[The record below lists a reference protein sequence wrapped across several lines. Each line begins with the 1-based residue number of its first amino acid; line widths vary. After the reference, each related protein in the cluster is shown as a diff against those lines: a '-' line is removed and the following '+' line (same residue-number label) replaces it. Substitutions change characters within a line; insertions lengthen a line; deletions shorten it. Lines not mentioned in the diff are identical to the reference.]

1 MIKIKLND
9 LPSKYGTI
17 KQILVE
23 QGSHVKAFQ
32 NILLVD
38 CEGQEIPISTLFDG
52 NIEKLFVA
60 EGDSVK
66 RGDVVVKM
74 KIMLKEIVSEKSV
87 KPIKSSSKK
96 LFSNWEELEEQEQEL
111 KFNLSENQ
119 SHLENGFTA
128 KFEKKVINEKLSP
141 SPKPK
146 SPNQVIEK
154 KQSIINSNS
163 VISDM
168 QEKNESGISKFR
180 QRVLNKLSDM
190 QEKVPLPENNLS
202 SKTTS
207 EELIKKNEK
216 PLSFREIFMKRM
228 NNLQEQV
235 VAVKESK
242 TQLSDANAS
251 FVDNARNTIY
261 KKIDLIQK
269 GKINN
274 DSNIEEINKIISEEV
289 DDKLET
295 KEIKEIKQ
303 TIKSQYQPLGYQ
315 EKNTEQDKVG
325 VSQSK
330 VNLKELIDEVTDENI
345 NTQQSN
351 QGINNMLENSGHQ
364 YVPSYFQQPVFIPP
378 KYVPIIN
385 PQLMASYHTDM
396 QQSFNSLSQEQL
408 EKIAKQNLITPL
420 ENNLKNENLIN
431 DNGVNIEINHSAEQK
446 SGHLETRKM
455 LSKARNSAVEALILS
470 NKYVPHL
477 TLNCEVDMNNVIAL
491 CERMALHSNNSKT
504 RLNSM
509 VFIIKAIS
517 LSLEEYPKL
526 NASYDA
532 DTNELVIKRYH
543 NIAIARQYADGLQT
557 PVIRLVDKLSIAQ
570 LATDMEQSDQRI
582 RARKTNDLEFVGST
596 VTITNF
602 GMVGAN
608 SGISPIF
615 YPNVAVMG
623 IGKILRKPVVYG
635 QSVTIRH
642 MMNITLTVDQRAIDI
657 YDAGQFLETLKNNL
671 EKPYILSLS

>member
-38 CEGQEIPISTLFDG
+38 CEGQEIPVSTLFDG
-52 NIEKLFVA
+52 DIEKLFVA

-96 LFSNWEELEEQEQEL
+96 LFSNWEELEEREQEL

-128 KFEKKVINEKLSP
+128 EFEKKVINEKLSP
-141 SPKPK
+141 TPKPK
-146 SPNQVIEK
+146 SLNQVIEK

-180 QRVLNKLSDM
+180 QRILNKLSDI
-190 QEKVPLPENNLS
+190 QEKTPLPENNLS

-216 PLSFREIFMKRM
+216 PLSFREIIMKRM

-235 VAVKESK
+235 ATVKESK
-242 TQLSDANAS
+242 TQSSDANAS

-295 KEIKEIKQ
+295 NEIKE

-315 EKNTEQDKVG
+315 EKNTEQDKVA
-325 VSQSK
+325 VSQSE

-378 KYVPIIN
+378 KYVPIVN
-385 PQLMASYHTDM
+385 PQLMAFYHTDM

-420 ENNLKNENLIN
+420 ENNLRNENLTN

-491 CERMALHSNNSKT
+491 CERMSLHSNNSKT

-596 VTITNF
+596 ITITNF

>member
-1 MIKIKLND
+1 MIKIKLNN
-9 LPSKYGTI
+9 LPSKYGAI

-32 NILLVD
+32 NILLVN
-38 CEGQEIPISTLFDG
+38 CEGQEIPVSTLFDG
-52 NIEKLFVA
+52 DIEKLFVA

-74 KIMLKEIVSEKSV
+74 KIMLKETVSEKSV

-96 LFSNWEELEEQEQEL
+96 LPSNWEEQEQEL

-119 SHLENGFTA
+119 SHLEKGFTA
-128 KFEKKVINEKLSP
+128 EFEKKVINQKLSP
-141 SPKPK
+141 TPKPK
-146 SPNQVIEK
+146 SPHQVIEK
-154 KQSIINSNS
+154 NKSIINSNS

-180 QRVLNKLSDM
+180 QRILNKLNDI
-190 QEKVPLPENNLS
+190 QEKTPLSENNLS

-216 PLSFREIFMKRM
+216 PLSFREIIMKRM

-235 VAVKESK
+235 VTVKESK
-242 TQLSDANAS
+242 TQSSDANAS

-295 KEIKEIKQ
+295 KE
-303 TIKSQYQPLGYQ
+303 TIKSQYQSLGYQ
-315 EKNTEQDKVG
+315 EKNTEQDKAA
-325 VSQSK
+325 VSQSE
-330 VNLKELIDEVTDENI
+330 VNLKELIYELTDENI

-351 QGINNMLENSGHQ
+351 QGINNMLKNSGHQ
-364 YVPSYFQQPVFIPP
+364 YVPSYFHQPVFIPP

-385 PQLMASYHTDM
+385 PQLIASYHTDM

-408 EKIAKQNLITPL
+408 EKIAKQNLIIPL

-491 CERMALHSNNSKT
+491 CERMSSHSNNSKT

-570 LATDMEQSDQRI
+570 LATDIEQSDQRI

-596 VTITNF
+596 ITITNF